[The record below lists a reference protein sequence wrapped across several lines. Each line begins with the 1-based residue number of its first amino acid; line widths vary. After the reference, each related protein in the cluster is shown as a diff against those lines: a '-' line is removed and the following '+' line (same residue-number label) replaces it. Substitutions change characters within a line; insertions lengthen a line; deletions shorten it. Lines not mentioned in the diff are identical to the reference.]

1 VNRDSLAEVHSRRPG
16 QGFTGINQLFHY
28 SRASVPNL
36 LLVEILLR
44 SSRKEAWFGA
54 RLAASAAF
62 TVATCFLLVG
72 TYYFAKFYWGPAI
85 VHRLTG

>member
-1 VNRDSLAEVHSRRPG
+1 VNRDSLAEVHSRR
-16 QGFTGINQLFHY
+16 TSGIAIHFAAGGVILVLGCIQLIQAI
-28 SRASVPNL
+28 RV
-36 LLVEILLR
+36 
-44 SSRKEAWFGA
+44 

-85 VHRLTG
+85 LHRLTG